1 MYFKSSRRVD
11 LKYSQHSPPPPQP
24 PSHTHTRKLY
34 EGMDTLIS
42 LIVVIPSQGI
52 LDHQVVNLKYIYI
65 YIISNCQLDFSK
77 AESKKCER
85 DLGSLFSYSG
95 M

>member
-1 MYFKSSRRVD
+1 
-11 LKYSQHSPPPPQP
+11 
-24 PSHTHTRKLY
+24 
-34 EGMDTLIS
+34 MDTLIS

-52 LDHQVVNLKYIYI
+52 LDHQVVNLKYI